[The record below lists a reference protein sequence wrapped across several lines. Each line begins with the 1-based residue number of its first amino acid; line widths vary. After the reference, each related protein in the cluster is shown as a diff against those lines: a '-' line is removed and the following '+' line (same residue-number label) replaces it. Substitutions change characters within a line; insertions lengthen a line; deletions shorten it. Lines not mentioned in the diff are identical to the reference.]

1 MIFLIVTNFFVSWQ
15 KNSFTSGFR
24 LLYSSVLHRL
34 QKKDCMNLYFQRKQ
48 SYHISPYLS
57 WKELCF
63 HSGCSQIKAKLN
75 IISHLCFHIT
85 IIPSK
90 QNYISKFC
98 TTRSSHSRRLRDKI
112 SCWSS
117 VQPKKE
123 HEFAKFQ
130 VDHSSS
136 GQSIEWRALISS
148 AMFCNILSSR
158 YARHRE
164 TFPPFWGQ
172 FPVVDDM

>member
-1 MIFLIVTNFFVSWQ
+1 
-15 KNSFTSGFR
+15 
-24 LLYSSVLHRL
+24 
-34 QKKDCMNLYFQRKQ
+34 MNLYFQRKQ

-90 QNYISKFC
+90 QNYISKYC
-98 TTRSSHSRRLRDKI
+98 TTGSSHSRRQRDKI

-117 VQPKKE
+117 VQPKRE

-136 GQSIEWRALISS
+136 GQSIEWRALQFRNVLQYSFLEVCTASGNISPFVGAIS
-148 AMFCNILSSR
+148 CGRWHVKPGHFFVMIFNLLSEIKR
-158 YARHRE
+158 L
-164 TFPPFWGQ
+164 
-172 FPVVDDM
+172 